1 MLVYLISLLILL
13 LLGGIYNISLNI
25 GTSKKDRLINLAYIS
40 FIPYLNTFVAILFIL
55 SSIINLFKDNDNK
68 FFN

>member
-25 GTSKKDRLINLAYIS
+25 GTSKEDRLINLAYIS
-40 FIPYLNTFVAILFIL
+40 FIPYLNTFVVILFIL

>member
-1 MLVYLISLLILL
+1 MLVYLISLLILVV
-13 LLGGIYNISLNI
+13 LGGIYNICLNI
-25 GTSKKDRLINLAYIS
+25 RIKGKDRLINLAYIS